1 MESGC
6 VSGAAVASTV
16 AAALKFFAASQCLLS
31 ERWPPQANIADGSS
45 FDFIVVG
52 GGTAGSTLA
61 ARLSEMQ
68 QTVLLIEAGD
78 DPPQDSNIPAFKSSL
93 KRPVFDWNFTTTN
106 DYYSSQALYGGVQAQ
121 PRAKMLGGC
130 GSINDMIYSRGF
142 PEDYEEWA
150 SMIGEEWSWSNVL
163 EYFKKSERL
172 TDPRILRYPDLAELH
187 GRDGEIEVSGSD
199 DAPLSTQKFLEAFR
213 EIGFNFVKDMTKPSS
228 IGVGRFSHT
237 IRNGK
242 RASSLTALLNKAAS
256 RPNLFVL
263 KRALVTKIIIRN
275 NTARGVQV
283 LMGNNSEVQY
293 LANREVIVTA
303 GTFNTPKLLLLSGV
317 GPRGHLTDLN
327 IPLVVDLP
335 VGENLHDHSMV
346 LMYFAAESGTCNTDE
361 KSLYMDTIRY
371 LYDGSG
377 VLSKTSEIGAY
388 MSFNAS
394 NKNVPDFAI
403 YTSCMPVDTRYYES
417 CRSVLNLSPHMC
429 SKIQEVNKRY
439 EVFTLSVVNLK
450 PNSRG
455 RVQLK
460 SADPLEPPR
469 IYSGTFSDPSDLT
482 YYPDAIRKALSIIR
496 TSYFR
501 SKNAFPLDFNLKNCV
516 SLSDDERFKCIAKNL
531 AMTAWHSVGTAP
543 MGTVLDSKLRVKG
556 VSGLRVADASSMP
569 KVIRGNTNSP
579 VVMIAERAADF
590 IKEAVGKPY
599 HMPTSDSK
607 PTSWKYKYPKP
618 NQNTRPNINNH
629 PEADTVVY
637 NDQNSYTNS
646 LNSPNQYNNYP
657 NRYPASGT
665 NPNGLTGWAAV
676 ATTAIETVGSV
687 VDSFIKVRI
696 PQLGGLIAGSYSN
709 NPKDAGNISSTEKY
723 DRAETTTPS
732 GQP

>member
-6 VSGAAVASTV
+6 VSGAAFAGTV
-16 AAALKFFAASQCLLS
+16 AAALKFFAASQCILS
-31 ERWPPQANIADGSS
+31 EKWPPQANIADGSS

-78 DPPQDSNIPAFKSSL
+78 DPPQDSNIPAYKDSL
-93 KRPVFDWNFTTTN
+93 KRAVFDWNFTTTN
-106 DYYSSQALYGGVQAQ
+106 DYYSSQALYDGVQVQ

-142 PEDYEEWA
+142 PADYEEWA
-150 SMIGEEWSWSNVL
+150 SMIGEEWGWSNVL

-172 TDPRILRYPDLAELH
+172 TDPRILRYPELAELH

-199 DAPLSTQKFLEAFR
+199 DAPLNVQKFLEAFR
-213 EIGFNFVKDMTKPSS
+213 EVGFNFVKDMTNPSS

-242 RASSLTALLNKAAS
+242 RDSSLTALLNKAAS

-275 NTARGVQV
+275 NTAHGVRV
-283 LMGNNSEVQY
+283 LLENNTEVQY

-303 GTFNTPKLLLLSGV
+303 GTFNTPKLLLLSGI
-317 GPRGHLTDLN
+317 GPREQLTDLN

-335 VGENLHDHSMV
+335 VGENLHDHTMV
-346 LMYFAAESGTCNTDE
+346 LMYFAAESGTCNIDE

-377 VLSKTSEIGAY
+377 MLSKTSEVGAY
-388 MSFNAS
+388 ISFNTS

-403 YTSCMPVDTRYYES
+403 YPSCMPVNTEFYES
-417 CRSVLNLSPHMC
+417 CRSVLNLSPHIC

-439 EVFTLSVVNLK
+439 EIFTLSVVNLK

-460 SADPLEPPR
+460 SADPLDSPR

-482 YYPDAIRKALSIIR
+482 YYPDAIRKALSVIK

-501 SKNAFPLDFNLKNCV
+501 SKNAFPLDFSLKKCIL
-516 SLSDDERFKCIAKNL
+516 LSDDERLKCIAKNT

-599 HMPTSDSK
+599 HTPTSTK
-607 PTSWKYKYPKP
+607 PTNWKYKYPKP
-618 NQNTRPNINNH
+618 NQNIRPNINNH
-629 PEADTVVY
+629 PEADTIMY
-637 NDQNSYTNS
+637 NDQSSYTNS
-646 LNSPNQYNNYP
+646 LNSPNQYNNFP

-687 VDSFIKVRI
+687 VDTFIKVRI
-696 PQLGGLIAGSYSN
+696 PQLGGLLAGSYNN
-709 NPKDAGNISSTEKY
+709 NPKDVGNISSTENY
-723 DRAETTTPS
+723 DNTETTIPP
-732 GQP
+732 GQS